1 MDEGHHAFVKRLAD
15 SSQFQ
20 CFCDNYFLEDEINN
34 FKMFFSIVS
43 DDELSPDDK
52 EQRQLAYL
60 QDKLGYSED

>member
-43 DDELSPDDK
+43 DDELSPD
-52 EQRQLAYL
+52 EQ
-60 QDKLGYSED
+60 